1 MSLQRIAPL
10 MLEHGYGRDMSAQP
24 TDIWY
29 VHPKGHMIRAVPMP
43 ESAEGFWWE
52 YFPPE
57 LIGDRQRGHGFDR
70 LQSHLASVHAKADRF
85 KPLWQEETAP
95 LEERSPNP
103 VSAIDFADRDFF
115 IVQTSVAPIERYEVR
130 ESGSLYPRL
139 ISFHPKT
146 GQWRDYSADANEETG
161 DQRYIEVVRRWIQL
175 GKPVVKR
182 KDAGPQ
188 PRANGPSDS
197 YGGYETGRSNRGMD
211 GNTAFPAGMG
221 TPVYSV
227 PTGTRG

>member
-57 LIGDRQRGHGFDR
+57 LVGDRQRGHGFDR
-70 LQSHLASVHAKADRF
+70 LQSHLAQVHAKADRF
-85 KPLWQEETAP
+85 KPLWQEETLA
-95 LEERSPNP
+95 ERSPTP
-103 VSAIDFADRDFF
+103 TTAIDFPDRDFF

-146 GQWRDYSADANEETG
+146 GQWRDYSADANEEIG

-188 PRANGPSDS
+188 PREKGPFDT
-197 YGGYETGRSNRGMD
+197 YDGYDHGRSNPGP
-211 GNTAFPAGMG
+211 GNNSPFSPGMG
-221 TPVYSV
+221 APVYSV
-227 PTGTRG
+227 PIGQRG